1 MKSLYSFLVL
11 FRHIVTALIIL
22 IFSGFHSIVK
32 SQSQLPVIEASNEQ
46 AHIKDGKYVE
56 VDWKLDPA
64 LKPDTY
70 FVNIPLKKSIVHFKT
85 DKESLTF
92 HTKPGK
98 TYDFIVVLNKK
109 DSCLVRIS
117 SAQPPNPARLIS
129 KNSSSQIIP
138 FRLIGSRVY
147 FDGFINGK
155 PVIVQL
161 DLGAGTSVINT
172 KSVERLG
179 LSFTSQTLVSNTSG
193 VNQERTSLDNEL
205 KLGTVHWKGISLT
218 EVRNMQDNE
227 DIIIGNSLFK
237 NNIIKIDYD
246 KKQFIIHSQ
255 LPSTKG
261 FNKQSVFYE
270 QDRPKFNVKFSHN
283 NKNYDF
289 WFLFDTGRDGTM
301 VLGEDF
307 TSKKDYWEQLVPL
320 TTINDKKIVRL
331 DATISGVH
339 FKDIVTNAADPGKP
353 KGRTSL
359 LGNQVLNHFNMILDN
374 RNGILYLKPNS
385 RTHEPYSDYQTY
397 LKEISKMQKK

>member
-11 FRHIVTALIIL
+11 FKHTITALIIL
-22 IFSGFHSIVK
+22 IVSGFSSIVK

-56 VDWKLDPA
+56 VNWKLDPA

-70 FVNIPLKKSIVHFKT
+70 FINIPLKKSVVHFKT
-85 DKESLTF
+85 DKGSLTF
-92 HTKPGK
+92 RTQPGK
-98 TYDFIVVLNKK
+98 NYDFIVVLNKK
-109 DSCLVRIS
+109 DSCHVRIS
-117 SAQPPNPARLIS
+117 STQPPNPAHLIS
-129 KNSSSQIIP
+129 KNSFPQIIP
-138 FRLIGSRVY
+138 FKLIGSRIY
-147 FDGFINGK
+147 FDGLINGK
-155 PVIVQL
+155 SVTVQF

-179 LSFTSQTLVSNTSG
+179 LSFTSQTLINNTNG
-193 VNQERTSLDNEL
+193 INQARTSLDNEL
-205 KLGTVHWKGISLT
+205 KLAVLHWTGISLT
-218 EVRNMQDNE
+218 EVRNMQDYE
-227 DIIIGNSLFK
+227 DIIIGNSFFK
-237 NNIIKIDYD
+237 DKIIEIDYD

-255 LPSTKG
+255 LLSTKG
-261 FNKQSVFYE
+261 FKKQPVFYE

-301 VLGEDF
+301 LLGEDF

-331 DATISGVH
+331 DATISGVY
-339 FKDIVTNAADPGKP
+339 FKDIVTNAADPNKP
-353 KGRTSL
+353 KGKTSL
-359 LGNQVLNHFNMILDN
+359 FGNQVLNHFNVILDN
-374 RNGILYLKPNS
+374 RKGILYIKPNS
-385 RTHEPYSDYQTY
+385 RTYEPYSDYQNY

>member
-1 MKSLYSFLVL
+1 
-11 FRHIVTALIIL
+11 
-22 IFSGFHSIVK
+22 
-32 SQSQLPVIEASNEQ
+32 
-46 AHIKDGKYVE
+46 
-56 VDWKLDPA
+56 
-64 LKPDTY
+64 
-70 FVNIPLKKSIVHFKT
+70 
-85 DKESLTF
+85 
-92 HTKPGK
+92 
-98 TYDFIVVLNKK
+98 
-109 DSCLVRIS
+109 
-117 SAQPPNPARLIS
+117 
-129 KNSSSQIIP
+129 
-138 FRLIGSRVY
+138 
-147 FDGFINGK
+147 
-155 PVIVQL
+155 L

-179 LSFTSQTLVSNTSG
+179 LPFTSQTLVSNTSG

-205 KLGTVHWKGISLT
+205 KLDAVHWKGISLT

-237 NNIIKIDYD
+237 DNIIEIYYD

-283 NKNYDF
+283 NKITTSGF
-289 WFLFDTGRDGTM
+289 FDTGRDGTM

-339 FKDIVTNAADPGKP
+339 FKDIVTNAAD
-353 KGRTSL
+353 R
-359 LGNQVLNHFNMILDN
+359 
-374 RNGILYLKPNS
+374 
-385 RTHEPYSDYQTY
+385 
-397 LKEISKMQKK
+397 